1 MGRSRRAVCLIT
13 VAVSGLG
20 PMVVGAAASA
30 SSGGLT
36 AHGTKGCITVAATIP
51 VGLEPIF
58 DAVDPKTN
66 TIYVTNDAADTVL
79 VIRGETNTV
88 TATIPVGSVPDG
100 VAVDPK
106 TNTDYV
112 PNGDANTR
120 KVIHGRRNTIQP
132 SSRTRYACTVATWS

>member
-66 TIYVTNDAADTVL
+66 TIYVTNEASDTVP
-79 VIRGETNTV
+79 VIRGETNTE
-88 TATIPVGSVPDG
+88 TATIPVGGVPVG
-100 VAVDPK
+100 VAEDPK
-106 TNTDYV
+106 TNTIYV
-112 PNGDANTR
+112 ANADSSTVS
-120 KVIHGRRNTIQP
+120 VIDRQSN
-132 SSRTRYACTVATWS
+132 A